1 MSCSKQCLDYAKKAV
16 FGLALSSLVSMGFAW
31 SISGNVTNEDGVPL
45 ASVAIASMNYS
56 GISGTTDD
64 AGNFS
69 VSNEDPNIVFGKN
82 SITGFKVE
90 YKNNLLSINNVAG
103 KSVKV
108 SLMDALGKIAYQN
121 EFSSTNILLDLKKN
135 TNQKFMILKVR
146 AEGSNH
152 NYVLTQKGAT
162 LALLKEGGA
171 LANIAFSL
179 AGYRMETYQMV
190 SEVETDVKIVMHKQ
204 VIPSSSSQNPDVGS
218 SSNGISSSSVYAP
231 TSSSTPE
238 ITSCTGK
245 TLIKNQDIY
254 VDNRKVIVKF
264 PAGYDGTKPAP
275 LLVNYHPIGGSA
287 TAWAGSSQIAQ
298 NALADGAIVIFPDG
312 EQSPNRGQAWNVGP
326 CCTDADDITFTKNF
340 IKKLKD
346 ESCIDPK
353 RIYAAGYSMGGGM
366 SNYVACKMA
375 DIFAAV
381 APSAMDLSKE
391 VVDDGMNGGC
401 NPSRPIPVLNFRG
414 TADFVVVYD
423 GAYSD
428 YVAGKAINFLG
439 AKKNLAAWVRINGCT
454 GSAKSSTPYN
464 GCELYDTCNGGVQT
478 GLCTIQGG
486 GHNEGPGDQAWN
498 FLKQWKLP

>member
-1 MSCSKQCLDYAKKAV
+1 MA
-16 FGLALSSLVSMGFAW
+16 FAW
-31 SISGNVTNEDGVPL
+31 SISGNVSNEEGIPL
-45 ASVAIASMNYS
+45 AGVAIASMNYS
-56 GISGTTDD
+56 GISGTTDN

-69 VSNEDPNIVFGKN
+69 VSNEDPSGLFRQN
-82 SITGFKVE
+82 SAATFHVE
-90 YKNNLLSINNVAG
+90 YKNSLLVIDNGA
-103 KSVKV
+103 KKIVKV
-108 SLMDALGKIAYQN
+108 SLMDALGKIAYQS
-121 EFSSTNILLDLKKN
+121 EFNSSNVQVDLKKFADR
-135 TNQKFMILKVR
+135 KFMILKVD
-146 AEGSNH
+146 ANGSSG
-152 NYVLTQKGAT
+152 NYVLTHKGAT
-162 LALLKEGGA
+162 LALLKEGET

-190 SEVETDVKIVMHKQ
+190 SDVETDVKIVMHRQ
-204 VIPSSSSQNPDVGS
+204 AIPSSSSQNPDVGS
-218 SSNGISSSSVYAP
+218 SSSGISSSSMYTP

-238 ITSCTGK
+238 VTSCTGK
-245 TLIKNQDIY
+245 TLTTNQDIY
-254 VDNRKVIVKF
+254 VNNRKVIVKF

-298 NALADGAIVIFPDG
+298 TALADGAIVIYPDG
-312 EQSPNRGQAWNVGP
+312 ERSPNRGQAWNVGP

-340 IKKLKD
+340 IKKLEE

-375 DIFAAV
+375 DVFAAV

-391 VVDDGMNGGC
+391 VVEDGMNGGC
-401 NPSRPIPVLNFRG
+401 RPSRPIPVLNFRG

-439 AKKNLAAWVRINGCT
+439 AKKNLEAWIRMNGCT
-454 GSAKSSTPYN
+454 GPARSDTPYRD
-464 GCELYDTCNGGVQT
+464 CELYDTCNGGVQT